1 MLNAFRQGTLVC
13 LGIVMIS
20 GCSKSAPD
28 AKVVAAQNLS
38 QAVATSNAKVHLA
51 RYYKSQYSALKCEA
65 DDDIDADN
73 LKGDGDADCQ
83 FINGANQ
90 KKVKLECAT
99 VLGQGCRQDH

>member
-51 RYYKSQYSALKCEA
+51 RYYKSQYAALKCEA
-65 DDDIDADN
+65 DDDIDATHLN
-73 LKGDGDADCQ
+73 GDGDADCQ
-83 FINGANQ
+83 FLNTASQ

-99 VLGQGCRQDH
+99 VLGKGCRQDN